1 MADSE
6 NTSLIS
12 IIVPVY
18 NAAQYIRKCVQSVIA
33 QDYSAWELI
42 LVDDGSKDDSFG
54 ICQELAGVDSRIIAI
69 HQDNGGANSA
79 RLKGYQHAHGDY
91 ITFLDSDD
99 TFTPVA
105 LSSLLAAM
113 DGDTDIVRGAMVNVN
128 EAGDV
133 VGKENFS
140 VPGNLIQGKENY
152 QVALFR
158 DKVPAYLCG
167 GLYKASLFS
176 DEAFQKAI
184 DYKLCIGEDF
194 VTNVYV
200 SRNVRQVRFID
211 TVTYEY
217 FTNVNA
223 AMNTSVIGREY
234 CQRADESIAEFLET
248 AAPTVVLQATVKIV
262 IGIIELFYI
271 PEIPYCH
278 ADYKR
283 VKDYMRDTE
292 IARGVR
298 EMARKR
304 QLMFLNCEPL
314 YYIYS
319 RIYCLAFKYKKLK
332 GRTRRVRY

>member
-1 MADSE
+1 MV
-6 NTSLIS
+6 S

-18 NAAQYIRKCVQSVIA
+18 NASRYLRKCVQSVIA
-33 QDYSAWELI
+33 QDFAYWELI
-42 LVDDGSKDDSFG
+42 LVDDGSQDDSYA
-54 ICQELAGVDSRIIAI
+54 ICQELAAQDSRIIAL
-69 HQDNGGANSA
+69 HQENGGANSA
-79 RLKGYQHAHGDY
+79 RLNGYKHIKGEY

-99 TFTPVA
+99 TLPTCA
-105 LSSLLAAM
+105 LSALFAGM
-113 DGDTDIVRGAMVNVN
+113 DAETDIVRGAMVNVN
-128 EAGDV
+128 EVGDI

-140 VPGNLIQGKENY
+140 VPGNLIQGNENY
-152 QVALFR
+152 QVALFK
-158 DKVPAYLCG
+158 DLVPAYLCG
-167 GLYKASLFS
+167 GLYKACLFS
-176 DEAFQKAI
+176 NEAFQKTI

-234 CQRADESIAEFLET
+234 CQRADESIAEFLQST
-248 AAPTVVLQATVKIV
+248 SPKVVLQATVKIV
-262 IGIIELFYI
+262 IGIIELFFI

-278 ADYKR
+278 ADYQR
-283 VKDYMRDTE
+283 ISSYLRDTE
-292 IARGVR
+292 IAHGVY
-298 EMARKR
+298 ELARKS
-304 QLMFLNCEPL
+304 QLRFLGCEPL

-319 RIYCLAFKYKKLK
+319 RLYCLAFKYKKLK

>member
-1 MADSE
+1 MADPKDK
-6 NTSLIS
+6 SLIS
-12 IIVPVY
+12 VIVPVY
-18 NAAQYIRKCVQSVIA
+18 NAGQYLRKCVQSVIT
-33 QDYSAWELI
+33 QDYDAWELI
-42 LVDDGSKDDSFG
+42 LVDDGSKDDSYA
-54 ICQELAGVDSRIIAI
+54 ICQELAAQDSRIVAI
-69 HQDNGGANSA
+69 HQENGGANSA
-79 RLKGYQHAHGDY
+79 RLKGFQHAHGAY

-99 TFTPVA
+99 TFTSDA

-113 DGDTDIVRGAMVNVN
+113 DGETDIVRGAMVNVN
-128 EAGDV
+128 EAGEV

-140 VPGNLIQGKENY
+140 VPGNLIQGNENY

-158 DKVPAYLCG
+158 DQVPAYLCG
-167 GLYKASLFS
+167 GLYKACLFS
-176 DEAFQKAI
+176 DEAFRKTI

-200 SRNVRQVRFID
+200 SRNVRKVRFID
-211 TVTYEY
+211 AVTYEY

-234 CQRADESIAEFLET
+234 CQRADESIAEFLKT
-248 AAPTVVLQATVKIV
+248 ACPAVVLQATVKIV
-262 IGIIELFYI
+262 IGIIELFFI

-283 VKDYMRDTE
+283 VKEYMRDPE
-292 IARGVR
+292 IAQGVR

-304 QLMFLNCEPL
+304 QLTFLGCEPL

-319 RIYCLAFKYKKLK
+319 RLYCLAFKYKKLK